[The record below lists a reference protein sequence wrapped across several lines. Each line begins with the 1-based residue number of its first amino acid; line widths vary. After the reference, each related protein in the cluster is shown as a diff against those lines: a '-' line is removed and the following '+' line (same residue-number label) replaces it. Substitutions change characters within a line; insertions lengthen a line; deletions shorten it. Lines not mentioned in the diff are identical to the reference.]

1 MSQLNTKPD
10 IPKDRLQRVRTR
22 GQSHQQN
29 TTLDDPDTGPA
40 IARHHDVAILVQRGA
55 RHTYIIGRV
64 LRIRNHG
71 SSYGKIEYRQP
82 ISLNDRD
89 KYENVKLLIR
99 EYTPQ
104 RRNFVYNNSLS
115 VSLTKEYSIKAVIM
129 PVNMSYV
136 PTSKIYSLEAS
147 DKEQLNQFI
156 NEKNKVRT
164 QKVVKKQK
172 QRKDLSKFMEDEGV
186 QKQRVA
192 VPGKRTRIVRTF
204 TN

>member
-1 MSQLNTKPD
+1 MSQLNAKPD
-10 IPKDRLQRVRTR
+10 VSKDRLQRVMTR
-22 GQSHQQN
+22 GYDQQQSIPEE
-29 TTLDDPDTGPA
+29 PDTGPA
-40 IARHHDVAILVQRGA
+40 IARHNDVAILVKRGSM
-55 RHTYIIGRV
+55 HTFVIGRV

-71 SSYGKIEYRQP
+71 SRGKMEYKRP

-89 KYENVKLLIR
+89 QYDNVKLVIR

-104 RRNFVYNNSLS
+104 RRRFVYNTSLS

-129 PVNMSYV
+129 PVTMCYV
-136 PTSKIYSLEAS
+136 PSSKIYSLEPS

-156 NEKNKVRT
+156 TDKNKVST
-164 QKVVKKQK
+164 QKLVSKCKP
-172 QRKDLSKFMEDEGV
+172 RKTGSQCMEDDGM
-186 QKQRVA
+186 QRQRVS